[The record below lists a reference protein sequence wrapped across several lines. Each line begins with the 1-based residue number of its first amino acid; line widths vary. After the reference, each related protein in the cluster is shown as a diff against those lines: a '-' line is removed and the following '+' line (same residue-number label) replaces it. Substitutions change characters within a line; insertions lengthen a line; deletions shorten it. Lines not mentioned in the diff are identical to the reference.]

1 MKAGCIY
8 VVTNTVNGDQYVGL
22 TSKPMSYRWSEHK
35 TGARSGRKSHF
46 YSAIRKYGLDAFQI
60 QEFVSV
66 LDRES
71 LSAVEQA
78 VIKQLH
84 PVYNQTNGGEFTFGK
99 KHTPESIERMRQKN
113 TGKKRTPEQRALNS
127 AIGKELWATSEEYRK
142 NCLSALEK
150 ARANCN
156 AEKRIEAA
164 RKANTGRQW
173 SDESRAKLSASCMG
187 RKYGPE
193 IIARMAATKR
203 KAVKCNETGEVFSCR
218 EEAAEKTGVSD
229 RTIFRDVRGE
239 NRKPARGRLTFS
251 YI

>member
-46 YSAIRKYGLDAFQI
+46 YSALRKYGLDAFQI

-66 LDRES
+66 LDREN

-99 KHTPESIERMRQKN
+99 KHTPDSIERIRQKN
-113 TGKKRTPEQRALNS
+113 IGKKRTPEQRALNS

-150 ARANCN
+150 AQANRN
-156 AEKRIEAA
+156 DEKRIAA
-164 RKANTGRQW
+164 VKAAQLGRKW
-173 SDESRAKLSASCMG
+173 PDESRAKLSAACMG
-187 RKYGPE
+187 RRYGAE
-193 IIARMAATKR
+193 VIARMAATKR
-203 KAVKCNETGEVFSCR
+203 IAVKCNETGEIFSCR
-218 EEAAEKTGVSD
+218 EEAAEKTGISPQ
-229 RTIFRDVRGE
+229 TIWRDCKGKSP
-239 NRKPARGRLTFS
+239 NPGKRLTFS
-251 YI
+251 YM